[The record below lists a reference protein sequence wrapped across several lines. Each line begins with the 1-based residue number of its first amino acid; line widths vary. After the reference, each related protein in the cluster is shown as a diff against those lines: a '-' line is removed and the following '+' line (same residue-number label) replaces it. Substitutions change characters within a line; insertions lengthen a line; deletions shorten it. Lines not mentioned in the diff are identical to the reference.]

1 MDLGPG
7 ARFERYAIE
16 ALLAET
22 RMSRVWLACDTDTNQ
37 KIALKTIR
45 RFAENE
51 DIVEAARF
59 GAVMQ
64 QMLSERDH
72 RVAQVNR
79 HGDADG
85 HFFID
90 MQFIEGRDVSAI
102 LAESGPIP
110 PGFAI
115 HIALEVAELLDNLSN
130 FNATID
136 GKQLGA
142 AVHGD
147 LKPKNVRISGPL
159 DGMFEVRVLDFGTAK
174 ALSFSKPGGT
184 RAPAWS
190 PPYASPELLDRQEMN
205 PLSDRWALGAMLY
218 EMVTG
223 RVPFGAGKSIEEME
237 NQIRLRPAVPDLG
250 IEGAPPALHA
260 IIQKLLDPE
269 PGRRYQ
275 SASELVLDLKNYPEM
290 PKVAGYRGETVRSE
304 SLPASATTETR
315 RSAAPSPAK
324 PPAEKKI
331 RRQRTPRELLTR
343 LIVLLMVGALATW
356 WGLRERSAM
365 AAAQAIE
372 TELAR
377 EKITPE
383 AARERLDELKKL
395 HLVWFRTAKIIE
407 YMNAGYI
414 AEGDA
419 IMVRF
424 RTGIVKEADWQT
436 ARALFE
442 QAREN
447 DLNNPAVKG
456 RLRLCDAHL
465 KRIEAH
471 GEKNAAAI
479 EAAERLFEESE
490 KLLPRSPDPWLGVA
504 MIDLYNRKEPED
516 AEKELERAR
525 DRNFDYTAQSRWVS
539 MLGECYRQRA
549 DILAAEAFKIESTL
563 PDQARDRGRNAK
575 GFYQK
580 AIDWLARFPVYGN
593 SLTSIEYC
601 KTRIDFLDSW
611 QNRTRPHSSPWKFLF
626 GK

>member
-1 MDLGPG
+1 MDLRPG
-7 ARFERYAIE
+7 ASFERYAIE

-22 RMSRVWLACDTDTNQ
+22 RMSRVWMARDTET
-37 KIALKTIR
+37 KGKVALKTIR

-64 QMLSERDH
+64 QMVYERDH
-72 RVAQVNR
+72 RVVQVNR

-102 LAESGPIP
+102 LAESGRIP
-110 PGFAI
+110 PGFAV
-115 HIALEVAELLDNLSN
+115 HIALEVAEVLDNLSN

-159 DGMFEVRVLDFGTAK
+159 DGLFEVRVLDFGTAK

-237 NQIRLRPAVPDLG
+237 SQIRLRPGLPDLG

-260 IIQKLLDPE
+260 IIEKLLDPE
-269 PGRRYQ
+269 PDRRYQ
-275 SASELVLDLKNYPEM
+275 SASELVHDLKNYPEM
-290 PKVAGYRGETVRSE
+290 PKIAGYRGETVRSTAP
-304 SLPASATTETR
+304 PASAAAETR
-315 RSAAPSPAK
+315 RSAAPLPAK
-324 PPAEKKI
+324 PPGEKEI
-331 RRQRTPRELLTR
+331 RRHRTPRELLR
-343 LIVLLMVGALATW
+343 LLVVVLMVGALAIW
-356 WGLRERSAM
+356 WAVRERSAM
-365 AAAQAIE
+365 AAAQALE
-372 TELAR
+372 TDLAT
-377 EKITPE
+377 EKVTPE
-383 AARERLDELKKL
+383 AARARLDELKKR
-395 HLVWFRTAKIIE
+395 HFAWFRTGKILE

-419 IMVRF
+419 IMLRF
-424 RTGIVKEADWQT
+424 RTGTVKEADWQA
-436 ARALFE
+436 ARGLFE
-442 QAREN
+442 RAREN
-447 DLNNPAVKG
+447 DLKNDAIKG

-471 GEKNAAAI
+471 GDKNADAVA
-479 EAAERLFEESE
+479 AAEGLFEESE

-504 MIDLYNRKEPED
+504 MIDLYNRKEPEQ
-516 AEKELERAR
+516 AEKALDKAR
-525 DRNFDYTAQSRWVS
+525 DRNFDFTAQSRWVS

-549 DILAAEAFKIESTL
+549 DILTAEAFKIESAL
-563 PDQARDRGRNAK
+563 PDQARERAHNAK
-575 GFYQK
+575 AFYQK
-580 AIDWLARFPVYGN
+580 AIDWLVRFPVYGN

-601 KTRIDFLDSW
+601 KTRISFLDSW
-611 QNRTRPHSSPWKFLF
+611 LERSQARSSPWKFLF
-626 GK
+626 GR